1 MAPSIAASVAGGIAY
16 GLVAAAV
23 SHPFDTIKSQRQAAD
38 GLNFNGTFSLPF
50 LYRGVVPAT
59 AASVVLRTVPFVGY
73 STATS
78 VLRSRHLFESMPL
91 VLAFVAGAFGGAMRG
106 CLEAP
111 FELVKTRQQLGATW
125 SPRSLFVGMHSACL
139 RTAAVIGTFWLVFE
153 ASAGG
158 RALLPPLLADFVG
171 GGMCSVIAWAL
182 IYPLDTA
189 KSRIQGRVEHDGARR
204 GVISELAALR
214 RVHGMAGW
222 YRGIEAGLLRAFLAN
237 GSGMLAYGW
246 VCQQMASRAL

>member
-1 MAPSIAASVAGGIAY
+1 MFDSAPLA
-16 GLVAAAV
+16 
-23 SHPFDTIKSQRQAAD
+23 
-38 GLNFNGTFSLPF
+38 
-50 LYRGVVPAT
+50 
-59 AASVVLRTVPFVGY
+59 
-73 STATS
+73 
-78 VLRSRHLFESMPL
+78 
-91 VLAFVAGAFGGAMRG
+91 LAFAAGAFGGAMRG

-125 SPRSLFVGMHSACL
+125 SPRSLFVGMGSSCL

-153 ASAGG
+153 ASAGW
-158 RALLPPLLADFVG
+158 RALLSPLLADFVG

-189 KSRIQGRVEHDGARR
+189 KSRIQGRVEHDRVGT

-214 RVHGMAGW
+214 RAHGVASW

-237 GSGMLAYGW
+237 GSGMLAYGR
-246 VCQQMASRAL
+246 VCQMMAIRAI

>member
-1 MAPSIAASVAGGIAY
+1 MAPTLAASVAGGIAY

-23 SHPFDTIKSQRQAAD
+23 SHPFDTIKSQRQMAD
-38 GLNFNGTFSLPF
+38 QLDFNGTSSLSV

-78 VLRSRHLFESMPL
+78 VMRSHHVLDGTPL
-91 VLAFVAGAFGGAMRG
+91 ALAFVAGAFGGAMRG

-125 SPRSLFVGMHSACL
+125 SQRSLFIGMRSACL

-153 ASAGG
+153 ASAGW

-189 KSRIQGRVEHDGARR
+189 KSRIQGRVEHNQAGT

-214 RVHGMAGW
+214 RVYGVASW
-222 YRGIEAGLLRAFLAN
+222 YRGIQAGLLRAFLAN

-246 VCQQMASRAL
+246 VCQRMAARAL